1 MRKLLIQTEKS
12 AENKG
17 KLGEED
23 TEMVD
28 ELANKNGSQNFADEI
43 ARNLS
48 EIMTK
53 FVSAYKQILEK
64 KVGKYN
70 LRALIAPPPDLTS
83 KVV

>member
-1 MRKLLIQTEKS
+1 
-12 AENKG
+12 
-17 KLGEED
+17 
-23 TEMVD
+23 MVD

-70 LRALIAPPPDLTS
+70 LRALIASPPDLTS

>member
-28 ELANKNGSQNFADEI
+28 ELANKNGSQNFAEEI

>member
-1 MRKLLIQTEKS
+1 
-12 AENKG
+12 
-17 KLGEED
+17 
-23 TEMVD
+23 MVD
-28 ELANKNGSQNFADEI
+28 ELANKNGSQNFADDI

-70 LRALIAPPPDLTS
+70 LRALLAPPPDLTS
-83 KVV
+83 KVVQEEAKGSAGQV